1 MDNKR
6 ENQRVI
12 YEAEARI
19 IANGKSSLGPIK
31 DLSLKGIF
39 IFTNMEVEIDS
50 DVSIELYLSGSTT
63 NLSFRINGMVERKTH
78 KGVGIKFSEME
89 LDSYIHL
96 KNIVSYAESAML
108 DIKE

>member
-1 MDNKR
+1 MENKR
-6 ENQRVI
+6 ENQRVR

-19 IANGKSSLGPIK
+19 VADGKSSLGPIK

-39 IFTNMEVEIDS
+39 IFTDMELETRSEVTVE
-50 DVSIELYLSGSTT
+50 LHLAGSTT
-63 NLSFRINGMVERKTH
+63 DISFRINGIVEWKTDQ
-78 KGVGIKFSEME
+78 GAGIKFKEME

>member
-19 IANGKSSLGPIK
+19 IVNGKSSLGPIK

-39 IFTNMEVEIDS
+39 IFTDMDVDVDS
-50 DVSIELYLSGSTT
+50 DVTVELHLSGSTT
-63 NLSFRINGMVERKTH
+63 DISFRINGVVERKS
-78 KGVGIKFSEME
+78 GQGAGIKFKEME

-108 DIKE
+108 EIKE